1 MSEQERK
8 VGMEECRSVLS
19 LEKWQTAQEVAAA
32 LGHDGKSD
40 DGAATMARGC
50 LHSLVQCKMAE
61 SRVRTLEHP
70 NGGRAPI
77 EFRLTARGADGTVPP
92 PPAAMRK
99 AGTPSKAKKPK
110 AKRLYRKPVI
120 ETTAPATVGPKPT
133 QEINATL
140 CGGVVV
146 LVRIPNRVS
155 VDTLR
160 ALLSTAEFF
169 QRSTGLDEYEA
180 FLPLMTFNAKK

>member
-50 LHSLVQCKMAE
+50 LHSLVQCRMAE
-61 SRVRTLEHP
+61 SRRREAGNP
-70 NGGRAPI
+70 KGGPAPF
-77 EFRLTARGADGTVPP
+77 EFRLTEHGADKSAPP

-99 AGTPSKAKKPK
+99 AGTPSAAKKPK
-110 AKRLYRKPVI
+110 AKRLYRKPAVAKT
-120 ETTAPATVGPKPT
+120 ETTVRGR
-133 QEINATL
+133 
-140 CGGVVV
+140 
-146 LVRIPNRVS
+146 LVSP
-155 VDTLR
+155 
-160 ALLSTAEFF
+160 
-169 QRSTGLDEYEA
+169 
-180 FLPLMTFNAKK
+180 